1 MLDTRNRLLTV
12 PEFATALGVTQAG
25 VRKWLL
31 ERRICSVKIGR
42 LVRIPNG
49 ELQRL
54 IEEGMRPRREAQ
66 R

>member
-12 PEFATALGVTQAG
+12 LEFATALGVTQAG

-42 LVRIPNG
+42 LVRISNG

-54 IEEGMRPRREAQ
+54 IEEGLRPRGEAQ
-66 R
+66 

>member
-12 PEFATALGVTQAG
+12 LEFATALGVTQAG

-42 LVRIPNG
+42 LVRISNG

-54 IEEGMRPRREAQ
+54 IEEGMRPRWEAQ